1 MRLIKRFFRLIDKKI
16 IVPITKFF
24 VSIGDKI
31 KMTDKPLERALTK
44 KSSIIILSLVFA
56 IIVFIVI
63 DNKNTTLLETNAEVL
78 YDIPLTATYNDEEY
92 VIEGLPKKVDMTLI
106 GTKANL
112 YLAKQLPT
120 QKVTVDLTGL
130 GEGTHKV
137 SLKYKQPIASV
148 EYKLDPSEVTVVVSP
163 KKSETRSVE
172 YDVLNLNDLDQKL
185 AIKSVKLKK
194 SEDTKN
200 NKKNDTKK
208 SDNKTDE
215 DINEV
220 IIKGNEKDLA
230 KVSIV
235 KALVNIK
242 DIDSAKVG
250 TNKIKSVPLIAY
262 DEKGKKVNVEIV
274 PSKVK
279 AVVEIESPSKTVPLE
294 IVPDG
299 YVIFGKAIK
308 SITSNVQKVTIYG
321 NSKVLDNIDSIK
333 VKINV
338 NNLKSNK
345 DYTVTIKK
353 PSGIREISESVV
365 TAKVELDDEV
375 TTELSG
381 VKLGV
386 VNLGSNYTAQATS
399 ENATE
404 VAVILKGVE
413 SIIKNITPSDVEA
426 YVDLE
431 GLGAGDHEVEIKVK
445 GTDPKVKYSS
455 KVTKTIIKIAEK

>member
-1 MRLIKRFFRLIDKKI
+1 MKLIKRFFRFIDKKI

-24 VSIGDKI
+24 VSIGEKL
-31 KMTDKPLERALTK
+31 KLSDKPLEKALSK
-44 KSSIIILSLVFA
+44 KSSMIILSLVLA
-56 IIVFIVI
+56 VIVFVI
-63 DNKNTTLLETNAEVL
+63 IDRQNTTLLEKNAEVL
-78 YDIPLTATYNDEEY
+78 YDIPLSATYNDEEY
-92 VIEGLPKKVDMTLI
+92 VVEGLPETVDITLI

-120 QKVTVDLTGL
+120 QDVNVDLSDLKPGV
-130 GEGTHKV
+130 HKV
-137 SLKYKQPIASV
+137 SLKYKQSITSV
-148 EYKLDPSEVTVVVSP
+148 EYKLDPSEVTVVVSS

-172 YDVLNLNDLDQKL
+172 SDIVNLNKLDSKL
-185 AIKSVKLKK
+185 AINNTKL
-194 SEDTKN
+194 DT
-200 NKKNDTKK
+200 D
-208 SDNKTDE
+208 
-215 DINEV
+215 EV
-220 IIKGNEKDLA
+220 IIKGTEDSLA
-230 KVSIV
+230 KVSTI
-235 KALVNIK
+235 KALINVSNMVDPKAGTNTLK
-242 DIDSAKVG
+242 DI
-250 TNKIKSVPLIAY
+250 PLIAY
-262 DEKGKKVNVEIV
+262 DENGAKVDVEMV
-274 PSKVK
+274 PSKVT
-279 AVVEIESPSKTVPLE
+279 ATIEIESPSKTVPLE
-294 IVPDG
+294 IEPTG
-299 YVIFGKAIK
+299 NVIFGKAIK
-308 SITSNVQKVTIYG
+308 NITSSVQKVTIYG
-321 NSKVLDNIDSIK
+321 SSKVLDNTNSIK
-333 VKINV
+333 VKIDV

-353 PSGIREISESVV
+353 PAGIREISEKVV

-404 VAVILKGVE
+404 VTVILKGVE

>member
-78 YDIPLTATYNDEEY
+78 YDIPLAATYNDEEY
-92 VIEGLPKKVDMTLI
+92 VIEGLPKKVDITLI

-120 QKVTVDLTGL
+120 QDVTVDLSDLKPGV
-130 GEGTHKV
+130 HKV
-137 SLKYKQPIASV
+137 NLKYKQSITSV

-163 KKSETRSVE
+163 KKSETRSIE
-172 YDVLNLNDLDQKL
+172 SDVVNLNKLDSKL
-185 AIKSVKLKK
+185 AINSTKL
-194 SEDTKN
+194 D
-200 NKKNDTKK
+200 
-208 SDNKTDE
+208 SDD
-215 DINEV
+215 V
-220 IIKGNEKDLA
+220 IIKGTEENIA
-230 KVSIV
+230 KVSKI
-235 KALVNIK
+235 KALINVSKMAAPTSGTNILK
-242 DIDSAKVG
+242 DI
-250 TNKIKSVPLIAY
+250 PLIAY
-262 DEKGKKVNVEIV
+262 DENGAKVDVEMV
-274 PSKVK
+274 PSKVN
-279 AVVEIESPSKTVPLE
+279 ATIEIESPSKTVPLE

-299 YVIFGKAIK
+299 NVVFGKAIK

-321 NSKVLDNIDSIK
+321 SSKVLDNTNSIK
-333 VKINV
+333 VKIDV

-353 PSGIREISESVV
+353 PSGIREISEKVV
-365 TAKVELDDEV
+365 TAKVELDDEA

-381 VKLGV
+381 VKLRYI
-386 VNLGSNYTAQATS
+386 NLGSNYTVQATS
-399 ENATE
+399 ESSTE
-404 VAVILKGVE
+404 VTVILRGVE
-413 SIIKNITPSDVEA
+413 SIIKNISATDVEA
-426 YVDLE
+426 YVDLDN
-431 GLGAGDHEVEIKVK
+431 LGVGEQKVK
-445 GTDPKVKYSS
+445 ITVTGNDSRVIYSPKVTET
-455 KVTKTIIKIAEK
+455 VIKIAEKQ

>member
-1 MRLIKRFFRLIDKKI
+1 MKLIKRFLRFIDKKI

-24 VSIGDKI
+24 VSIGEKL
-31 KMTDKPLERALTK
+31 KLSDKPLEKALSK
-44 KSSIIILSLVFA
+44 KSSMIILSLVLA
-56 IIVFIVI
+56 VIVFVI
-63 DNKNTTLLETNAEVL
+63 IDRQNTTLLEKNAEVL
-78 YDIPLTATYNDEEY
+78 YDIPLSATYNDEEY
-92 VIEGLPKKVDMTLI
+92 VVEGLPETVDITLI

-120 QKVTVDLTGL
+120 QDVNVDLSDLKPGV
-130 GEGTHKV
+130 HKV
-137 SLKYKQPIASV
+137 NLKYKQSITSV
-148 EYKLDPSEVTVVVSP
+148 EYKLDPSEVTVVVSS

-172 YDVLNLNDLDQKL
+172 SDIVNLNKLDSKL
-185 AIKSVKLKK
+185 AINNTKL
-194 SEDTKN
+194 DT
-200 NKKNDTKK
+200 D
-208 SDNKTDE
+208 
-215 DINEV
+215 EV
-220 IIKGNEKDLA
+220 IIKGTEDSLA
-230 KVSIV
+230 KVSTI
-235 KALVNIK
+235 KALINVSDMVDPKAGINTLK
-242 DIDSAKVG
+242 DI
-250 TNKIKSVPLIAY
+250 PLIAY
-262 DEKGKKVNVEIV
+262 DENGAKVDVEMV
-274 PSKVK
+274 PSKVT
-279 AVVEIESPSKTVPLE
+279 ATVEIESPSKTVPLE
-294 IVPDG
+294 IEPTG
-299 YVIFGKAIK
+299 NVIFGKAIK
-308 SITSNVQKVTIYG
+308 NITSSVQKVTIYG
-321 NSKVLDNIDSIK
+321 NSKVLDNTNSIK
-333 VKINV
+333 VKIDV

-353 PSGIREISESVV
+353 PAGIREISEKVV

-404 VAVILKGVE
+404 VTVILKGVE

>member
-1 MRLIKRFFRLIDKKI
+1 MKLIKRFFRFIDKKI

-24 VSIGDKI
+24 VSIGEKL
-31 KMTDKPLERALTK
+31 KLSDKPLEKALSK
-44 KSSIIILSLVFA
+44 KSSMIILSLVLA
-56 IIVFIVI
+56 VIVFVI
-63 DNKNTTLLETNAEVL
+63 IDRQNTTLLEKNAEVL
-78 YDIPLTATYNDEEY
+78 YDIPLSATYNDEEY
-92 VIEGLPKKVDMTLI
+92 VVEGLPETVDITLI

-120 QKVTVDLTGL
+120 QDVNVDLSDLKPGV
-130 GEGTHKV
+130 HKV
-137 SLKYKQPIASV
+137 SLKYKQSITSV
-148 EYKLDPSEVTVVVSP
+148 EYKLDPSEVTVVVSS

-172 YDVLNLNDLDQKL
+172 SDIVNLNKLDSKL
-185 AIKSVKLKK
+185 AINNTKL
-194 SEDTKN
+194 DT
-200 NKKNDTKK
+200 D
-208 SDNKTDE
+208 
-215 DINEV
+215 EV
-220 IIKGNEKDLA
+220 IIKGTEDSLA
-230 KVSIV
+230 KVSTI
-235 KALVNIK
+235 KALINVSNMVDPKAGTNTLK
-242 DIDSAKVG
+242 DI
-250 TNKIKSVPLIAY
+250 PLIAY
-262 DEKGKKVNVEIV
+262 DENGAKVDVEMV
-274 PSKVK
+274 PSKVT
-279 AVVEIESPSKTVPLE
+279 ATVEIESPSKTVPLE
-294 IVPDG
+294 IEPTG
-299 YVIFGKAIK
+299 NVIFGKAIK
-308 SITSNVQKVTIYG
+308 NITSSVQKVTIYG
-321 NSKVLDNIDSIK
+321 SSKVLDNTNSIK
-333 VKINV
+333 VKIDV

-353 PSGIREISESVV
+353 LAGIREISEKVV

-404 VAVILKGVE
+404 VTVILKGVE

>member
-1 MRLIKRFFRLIDKKI
+1 MKLIKRFLRFIDKKI

-24 VSIGDKI
+24 VSIGEKLRLS
-31 KMTDKPLERALTK
+31 DKPLEKALSK
-44 KSSIIILSLVFA
+44 KSSMIILSLVLA
-56 IIVFIVI
+56 VIVFVI
-63 DNKNTTLLETNAEVL
+63 IDRQNTTLLEKNAEVL
-78 YDIPLTATYNDEEY
+78 YDIPLSATYNDEEY
-92 VIEGLPKKVDMTLI
+92 VVEGLPETVDITLI

-120 QKVTVDLTGL
+120 QDVNVDLSDLKPGV
-130 GEGTHKV
+130 HKV
-137 SLKYKQPIASV
+137 NLKYKQSITSV
-148 EYKLDPSEVTVVVSP
+148 EYKLDPSEVTVVVSS

-172 YDVLNLNDLDQKL
+172 SDIVNLNKLDSKL
-185 AIKSVKLKK
+185 AINNTKL
-194 SEDTKN
+194 DT
-200 NKKNDTKK
+200 D
-208 SDNKTDE
+208 
-215 DINEV
+215 EV
-220 IIKGNEKDLA
+220 IIKGTEDSLS
-230 KVSIV
+230 KVSTI
-235 KALVNIK
+235 KALINVSNMVDPKAGTNTLK
-242 DIDSAKVG
+242 DI
-250 TNKIKSVPLIAY
+250 PLIAY
-262 DEKGKKVNVEIV
+262 DEKGAKVDVEMV
-274 PSKVK
+274 PSKVT
-279 AVVEIESPSKTVPLE
+279 ATIEIESPSKTVPLE
-294 IVPDG
+294 IEPTG
-299 YVIFGKAIK
+299 NVIFGKAIK
-308 SITSNVQKVTIYG
+308 NITSSVQKVTIYG
-321 NSKVLDNIDSIK
+321 SSKVLDNTNSIK
-333 VKINV
+333 VKIDV

-353 PSGIREISESVV
+353 PAGIREISEKVV

-404 VAVILKGVE
+404 VTVILKGVE

>member
-1 MRLIKRFFRLIDKKI
+1 MKLIKRFFRFIDKKI

-24 VSIGDKI
+24 ISIGEKL
-31 KMTDKPLERALTK
+31 KLSDKPLEKALSK
-44 KSSIIILSLVFA
+44 KSSMIILSLVLA
-56 IIVFIVI
+56 VIVFVI
-63 DNKNTTLLETNAEVL
+63 IDRQNTTLLEKNAEVL
-78 YDIPLTATYNDEEY
+78 YDIPLSATYNDEEY
-92 VIEGLPKKVDMTLI
+92 VVEGLPETVDITLI

-120 QKVTVDLTGL
+120 QDVNVDLSDLKPGV
-130 GEGTHKV
+130 HKV
-137 SLKYKQPIASV
+137 NLKYKQSITSV
-148 EYKLDPSEVTVVVSP
+148 EYKLDPSEVTVVVSS

-172 YDVLNLNDLDQKL
+172 SDIVNLNKLDSKL
-185 AIKSVKLKK
+185 AINNTKL
-194 SEDTKN
+194 DT
-200 NKKNDTKK
+200 D
-208 SDNKTDE
+208 
-215 DINEV
+215 EV
-220 IIKGNEKDLA
+220 IIKGTEDSLA
-230 KVSIV
+230 KVSTI
-235 KALVNIK
+235 KALINVSDMVDPKAGTNTLK
-242 DIDSAKVG
+242 DI
-250 TNKIKSVPLIAY
+250 PLIAY
-262 DEKGKKVNVEIV
+262 DENGSKVDVEMV
-274 PSKVK
+274 PSKVT
-279 AVVEIESPSKTVPLE
+279 ATVEIESPSKTVPLE
-294 IVPDG
+294 IEPTG
-299 YVIFGKAIK
+299 NVIFGKAIK
-308 SITSNVQKVTIYG
+308 NITSSVQKVTIYG
-321 NSKVLDNIDSIK
+321 NSKVLDNTNSIK
-333 VKINV
+333 VKIDV

-353 PSGIREISESVV
+353 PAGIREISEKVV

-404 VAVILKGVE
+404 VTVILKGVE

>member
-1 MRLIKRFFRLIDKKI
+1 MKLIKRFFRFIDKKI

-24 VSIGDKI
+24 VSIGEKL
-31 KMTDKPLERALTK
+31 KLSDKPLEKALSK
-44 KSSIIILSLVFA
+44 KSSMIILSLVLA
-56 IIVFIVI
+56 VIVFVI
-63 DNKNTTLLETNAEVL
+63 IDRQNTTLLEKNAEVL
-78 YDIPLTATYNDEEY
+78 YDIPLSATYNDEEY
-92 VIEGLPKKVDMTLI
+92 VVEGLPETVDITLI

-120 QKVTVDLTGL
+120 QDVNVDLSDLKPGV
-130 GEGTHKV
+130 HKV
-137 SLKYKQPIASV
+137 NLKYKQSITSV
-148 EYKLDPSEVTVVVSP
+148 EYKLDPSEVTVVVSS

-172 YDVLNLNDLDQKL
+172 SDIVNLNKLDSKL
-185 AIKSVKLKK
+185 AINNTKL
-194 SEDTKN
+194 DT
-200 NKKNDTKK
+200 D
-208 SDNKTDE
+208 
-215 DINEV
+215 EV
-220 IIKGNEKDLA
+220 IIKGTEDSLS
-230 KVSIV
+230 KVSTI
-235 KALVNIK
+235 KALINVSNMVDPKAGTNTLK
-242 DIDSAKVG
+242 DI
-250 TNKIKSVPLIAY
+250 PLIAY
-262 DEKGKKVNVEIV
+262 DEKGAKVDVEMV
-274 PSKVK
+274 PSKVT
-279 AVVEIESPSKTVPLE
+279 ATIEIESPSKTVPLE
-294 IVPDG
+294 IEPTG
-299 YVIFGKAIK
+299 NVIFGKAIK
-308 SITSNVQKVTIYG
+308 NITSSVQKVTIYG
-321 NSKVLDNIDSIK
+321 SSKVLDNTNSIK
-333 VKINV
+333 VKIDV

-353 PSGIREISESVV
+353 PAGIREISEKVV

-404 VAVILKGVE
+404 VTVILKGVE

>member
-1 MRLIKRFFRLIDKKI
+1 MKLIKRFFRFIDKKI

-24 VSIGDKI
+24 VSIGEKL
-31 KMTDKPLERALTK
+31 KLSDKPLEKALSK
-44 KSSIIILSLVFA
+44 KSSMIILSLVLA
-56 IIVFIVI
+56 VIVFVI
-63 DNKNTTLLETNAEVL
+63 IDRQNTTLLEKNAEVL
-78 YDIPLTATYNDEEY
+78 YDIPLSATYNDEEY
-92 VIEGLPKKVDMTLI
+92 VVEGLPETVDITLI

-120 QKVTVDLTGL
+120 QDVNVDLSDLKPGV
-130 GEGTHKV
+130 HKV
-137 SLKYKQPIASV
+137 SLKYKQSITSV
-148 EYKLDPSEVTVVVSP
+148 EYKLDPSEVTVVVSS

-172 YDVLNLNDLDQKL
+172 SDIVNLNKLDSKL
-185 AIKSVKLKK
+185 AINNTKL
-194 SEDTKN
+194 DT
-200 NKKNDTKK
+200 D
-208 SDNKTDE
+208 
-215 DINEV
+215 EV
-220 IIKGNEKDLA
+220 IIKGTEDGLA
-230 KVSIV
+230 KVSTI
-235 KALVNIK
+235 KALINVSDMVDPKAGTNTLK
-242 DIDSAKVG
+242 DI
-250 TNKIKSVPLIAY
+250 PLIAY
-262 DEKGKKVNVEIV
+262 DENGSKVDVEMV
-274 PSKVK
+274 PSKVT
-279 AVVEIESPSKTVPLE
+279 ATVEIESPSKTVPLE
-294 IVPDG
+294 IEPTG
-299 YVIFGKAIK
+299 NVIFGKAIK
-308 SITSNVQKVTIYG
+308 NITSSVQKVTIYG
-321 NSKVLDNIDSIK
+321 NSKVLDNTNSIK
-333 VKINV
+333 VKIDV

-353 PSGIREISESVV
+353 PAGIREISEKVV

-404 VAVILKGVE
+404 VTVILKGVE

>member
-1 MRLIKRFFRLIDKKI
+1 MKLIKRFFRFIDKKI

-24 VSIGDKI
+24 VSIGEKL
-31 KMTDKPLERALTK
+31 KLSDKPLEKALLK
-44 KSSIIILSLVFA
+44 KSSMIILSLVLA
-56 IIVFIVI
+56 VIVFVI
-63 DNKNTTLLETNAEVL
+63 IDRQNTTLLEKNAEVL
-78 YDIPLTATYNDEEY
+78 YDIPLSATYNDEEY
-92 VIEGLPKKVDMTLI
+92 VVEGLPETVDITLI

-120 QKVTVDLTGL
+120 QDVNVDLSDLKPGV
-130 GEGTHKV
+130 HKV
-137 SLKYKQPIASV
+137 NLKYKQSITSV
-148 EYKLDPSEVTVVVSP
+148 EYKLDPSEVTVVVSS

-172 YDVLNLNDLDQKL
+172 SDIVNLNKLDSKL
-185 AIKSVKLKK
+185 AINNTKL
-194 SEDTKN
+194 DT
-200 NKKNDTKK
+200 D
-208 SDNKTDE
+208 
-215 DINEV
+215 EV
-220 IIKGNEKDLA
+220 IIKGTEDSLA
-230 KVSIV
+230 KVSTI
-235 KALVNIK
+235 KALINVSDMVDPKAGTNTLK
-242 DIDSAKVG
+242 DI
-250 TNKIKSVPLIAY
+250 PLIAY
-262 DEKGKKVNVEIV
+262 DENGAKVDVEMV
-274 PSKVK
+274 PSKVT
-279 AVVEIESPSKTVPLE
+279 ATVEIESPSKTVPLE
-294 IVPDG
+294 IEPTG
-299 YVIFGKAIK
+299 NVIFGKAIK
-308 SITSNVQKVTIYG
+308 NITSSVQKVTIYG
-321 NSKVLDNIDSIK
+321 NSKVLDNTNSIK
-333 VKINV
+333 VKIDV

-353 PSGIREISESVV
+353 PAGIREISEKVV

-404 VAVILKGVE
+404 VTVILKGVE

-455 KVTKTIIKIAEK
+455 KITKTIIKIAEK

>member
-1 MRLIKRFFRLIDKKI
+1 MKLIKRFLRFIDKKI

-24 VSIGDKI
+24 VSIGEKL
-31 KMTDKPLERALTK
+31 KLSDKPLEKALSK
-44 KSSIIILSLVFA
+44 KSSMIILSLVLA
-56 IIVFIVI
+56 VIVFVI
-63 DNKNTTLLETNAEVL
+63 IDRQNTTLLEKNAEVL
-78 YDIPLTATYNDEEY
+78 YDIPLSATYNDEEY
-92 VIEGLPKKVDMTLI
+92 VVEGLPETVDITLI

-120 QKVTVDLTGL
+120 QDVNVDLSDLKPGV
-130 GEGTHKV
+130 HKV
-137 SLKYKQPIASV
+137 SLKYKQSITSV
-148 EYKLDPSEVTVVVSP
+148 EYKLDPSEVTVVVSS

-172 YDVLNLNDLDQKL
+172 SDIVNLNKLDSKL
-185 AIKSVKLKK
+185 AINNTKL
-194 SEDTKN
+194 DT
-200 NKKNDTKK
+200 D
-208 SDNKTDE
+208 
-215 DINEV
+215 EV
-220 IIKGNEKDLA
+220 IIKGTEDSLA
-230 KVSIV
+230 KVSTI
-235 KALVNIK
+235 KALINVSNMVDPKAGTNTLK
-242 DIDSAKVG
+242 DI
-250 TNKIKSVPLIAY
+250 PLIAY
-262 DEKGKKVNVEIV
+262 DEKGAKVNVEMV
-274 PSKVK
+274 PSKVT
-279 AVVEIESPSKTVPLE
+279 ATIEIESPSKTVPLE
-294 IVPDG
+294 IEPTG
-299 YVIFGKAIK
+299 NVIFGKAIK
-308 SITSNVQKVTIYG
+308 NITSSVQKVTIYG
-321 NSKVLDNIDSIK
+321 SSKVLDNTNSIK
-333 VKINV
+333 VKIDV

-353 PSGIREISESVV
+353 PAGIREISEKVV

-404 VAVILKGVE
+404 VTVILKGVE

>member
-1 MRLIKRFFRLIDKKI
+1 MKLIKRFFRFIDKKI

-24 VSIGDKI
+24 VSIGEKL
-31 KMTDKPLERALTK
+31 KLSDKPLEKALSK
-44 KSSIIILSLVFA
+44 KSSMIILSLVLA
-56 IIVFIVI
+56 VIVFVI
-63 DNKNTTLLETNAEVL
+63 IDRQNTTLLEKNAEVL
-78 YDIPLTATYNDEEY
+78 YDIPLSATYNDEEY
-92 VIEGLPKKVDMTLI
+92 VVEGLPETVDITLI

-120 QKVTVDLTGL
+120 QDVTVDLSDLKPGV
-130 GEGTHKV
+130 HKV
-137 SLKYKQPIASV
+137 NLKYKQSITSV
-148 EYKLDPSEVTVVVSP
+148 EYKLDPSEVTVVVSS

-172 YDVLNLNDLDQKL
+172 SDIVNLNKLDSKL
-185 AIKSVKLKK
+185 AINNTKL
-194 SEDTKN
+194 DT
-200 NKKNDTKK
+200 D
-208 SDNKTDE
+208 
-215 DINEV
+215 EV
-220 IIKGNEKDLA
+220 IIKGTEDSLA
-230 KVSIV
+230 KVSTI
-235 KALVNIK
+235 KALINVSNMVDPKAGTNTLK
-242 DIDSAKVG
+242 DI
-250 TNKIKSVPLIAY
+250 PLIAY
-262 DEKGKKVNVEIV
+262 DEKGAKVDVEMV
-274 PSKVK
+274 PSKVT
-279 AVVEIESPSKTVPLE
+279 ATIEIESPSKTVPLE
-294 IVPDG
+294 IEPTG
-299 YVIFGKAIK
+299 NVIFGKAIK
-308 SITSNVQKVTIYG
+308 NITSSVQKVTIYG
-321 NSKVLDNIDSIK
+321 SSKVLDNTNSIK
-333 VKINV
+333 VKIDV

-353 PSGIREISESVV
+353 PAGIREISEKVV

-404 VAVILKGVE
+404 VTVILKGVE

>member
-1 MRLIKRFFRLIDKKI
+1 MKLIKRFFRFTDKKI

-24 VSIGDKI
+24 VSIGEKL
-31 KMTDKPLERALTK
+31 KLSDKPLEKALSK
-44 KSSIIILSLVFA
+44 KSSMIILSLVLA
-56 IIVFIVI
+56 VIVFVI
-63 DNKNTTLLETNAEVL
+63 IDRQNTTLLEKNAEVL
-78 YDIPLTATYNDEEY
+78 YDIPLSATYNDEEY
-92 VIEGLPKKVDMTLI
+92 VVEGLPETVDITLI

-120 QKVTVDLTGL
+120 QDVTVDLSDLKPGV
-130 GEGTHKV
+130 HKV
-137 SLKYKQPIASV
+137 NLKYKQSITSV
-148 EYKLDPSEVTVVVSP
+148 EYKLDPSEVTVVVSS

-172 YDVLNLNDLDQKL
+172 SDIVNLNKLDSKL
-185 AIKSVKLKK
+185 AINNTKL
-194 SEDTKN
+194 DT
-200 NKKNDTKK
+200 D
-208 SDNKTDE
+208 D
-215 DINEV
+215 V
-220 IIKGNEKDLA
+220 IIKGTEDSLA
-230 KVSIV
+230 KVSTI
-235 KALVNIK
+235 KALINVSNMVDPKAGTNTLK
-242 DIDSAKVG
+242 DI
-250 TNKIKSVPLIAY
+250 PLIAY
-262 DEKGKKVNVEIV
+262 DENGAKVDVEMV
-274 PSKVK
+274 PSKVT
-279 AVVEIESPSKTVPLE
+279 ATIEIESPSKTVPLE
-294 IVPDG
+294 IEPTG
-299 YVIFGKAIK
+299 NVIFGKAIK
-308 SITSNVQKVTIYG
+308 NITSSVQKVTIYG
-321 NSKVLDNIDSIK
+321 SSKVLDNTNSIK
-333 VKINV
+333 VKIDV

-353 PSGIREISESVV
+353 PAGIREISEKVV

-404 VAVILKGVE
+404 VTVILKGVE

>member
-1 MRLIKRFFRLIDKKI
+1 MKLIKRFFRFIDKKI

-24 VSIGDKI
+24 VSIGEKLRLS
-31 KMTDKPLERALTK
+31 DKPLEKALSK
-44 KSSIIILSLVFA
+44 KSSMIILSLVLA
-56 IIVFIVI
+56 VIVFVI
-63 DNKNTTLLETNAEVL
+63 IDRQNTTLLEKNAEVL
-78 YDIPLTATYNDEEY
+78 YDIPLSATYNDEEY
-92 VIEGLPKKVDMTLI
+92 VVEGLPETVDITLI

-120 QKVTVDLTGL
+120 QDVNVDLSDLKPGV
-130 GEGTHKV
+130 HKV
-137 SLKYKQPIASV
+137 NLKYKQSITSV
-148 EYKLDPSEVTVVVSP
+148 EYKLDPSEVTVVVSS

-172 YDVLNLNDLDQKL
+172 SDIVNLNKLDSKL
-185 AIKSVKLKK
+185 AINNTKL
-194 SEDTKN
+194 DT
-200 NKKNDTKK
+200 D
-208 SDNKTDE
+208 
-215 DINEV
+215 EV
-220 IIKGNEKDLA
+220 IIKGTEDSLA
-230 KVSIV
+230 KVSTI
-235 KALVNIK
+235 KALINVSDMVDPKAGTNTLK
-242 DIDSAKVG
+242 DI
-250 TNKIKSVPLIAY
+250 PLIAY
-262 DEKGKKVNVEIV
+262 DENGSKVDVEMV
-274 PSKVK
+274 PSKVT
-279 AVVEIESPSKTVPLE
+279 ATVEIESPSKTVPLE
-294 IVPDG
+294 IEPTG
-299 YVIFGKAIK
+299 NVIFGKAIK
-308 SITSNVQKVTIYG
+308 NITSSVQKVTIYG
-321 NSKVLDNIDSIK
+321 NSKVLDNTNSIK
-333 VKINV
+333 VKIDV

-353 PSGIREISESVV
+353 PAGIREISEKVV

-386 VNLGSNYTAQATS
+386 VNLGSNYTAQSTS

-404 VAVILKGVE
+404 VTVILKGVE

>member
-1 MRLIKRFFRLIDKKI
+1 MKLIKRFFRFMDKKI

-24 VSIGDKI
+24 VSIGEKL
-31 KMTDKPLERALTK
+31 KLSDKPLEKALSK
-44 KSSIIILSLVFA
+44 KSSMIILSLVLA
-56 IIVFIVI
+56 VIVFVI
-63 DNKNTTLLETNAEVL
+63 IDRQNTTLLEKNAEVL
-78 YDIPLTATYNDEEY
+78 YDIPLSATYNDEEY
-92 VIEGLPKKVDMTLI
+92 VVEGLPETVDITLI

-120 QKVTVDLTGL
+120 QDVNVDLSDLKPGV
-130 GEGTHKV
+130 HKV
-137 SLKYKQPIASV
+137 NLKYKQSITSV
-148 EYKLDPSEVTVVVSP
+148 EYKLDPSEVTVVVSS

-172 YDVLNLNDLDQKL
+172 SDIVNLNKLDSKL
-185 AIKSVKLKK
+185 AINNTKL
-194 SEDTKN
+194 DT
-200 NKKNDTKK
+200 D
-208 SDNKTDE
+208 
-215 DINEV
+215 EV
-220 IIKGNEKDLA
+220 IIKGTEDCLA
-230 KVSIV
+230 KVSTI
-235 KALVNIK
+235 KALINVSDMVDPKAGTNTLK
-242 DIDSAKVG
+242 DI
-250 TNKIKSVPLIAY
+250 PLIAY
-262 DEKGKKVNVEIV
+262 DENGAKVDVEMV
-274 PSKVK
+274 PSKVT
-279 AVVEIESPSKTVPLE
+279 ATVEIESPSKTVPLE
-294 IVPDG
+294 IEPTG
-299 YVIFGKAIK
+299 NVIFGKAIK
-308 SITSNVQKVTIYG
+308 NITSSVQKVTIYG
-321 NSKVLDNIDSIK
+321 NSKVLDNTNSIK
-333 VKINV
+333 VKIDV

-353 PSGIREISESVV
+353 PAGIREISEKVV

-404 VAVILKGVE
+404 VTVILKGVE

>member
-1 MRLIKRFFRLIDKKI
+1 MKLIKRFFRFIDKKI

-24 VSIGDKI
+24 VSIGEKL
-31 KMTDKPLERALTK
+31 KLSDKPLEKALSK
-44 KSSIIILSLVFA
+44 KSSMIILSLVLA
-56 IIVFIVI
+56 VIVFVI
-63 DNKNTTLLETNAEVL
+63 IDRQNTTLLEKNAEVL
-78 YDIPLTATYNDEEY
+78 YDIPLSATYNDEEY
-92 VIEGLPKKVDMTLI
+92 VVEGLPETVDITLI

-120 QKVTVDLTGL
+120 QDVNVDLSDLKPGV
-130 GEGTHKV
+130 HKV
-137 SLKYKQPIASV
+137 SLKYKQSITSV
-148 EYKLDPSEVTVVVSP
+148 EYKLDPSEVTVVVSS

-172 YDVLNLNDLDQKL
+172 SDIVNLNKLDSKL
-185 AIKSVKLKK
+185 AINNTKL
-194 SEDTKN
+194 DT
-200 NKKNDTKK
+200 D
-208 SDNKTDE
+208 
-215 DINEV
+215 EV
-220 IIKGNEKDLA
+220 IIKGTEDSLA
-230 KVSIV
+230 KVSTI
-235 KALVNIK
+235 KALINVSNMVDPKAGTNTLK
-242 DIDSAKVG
+242 DI
-250 TNKIKSVPLIAY
+250 PLIAY
-262 DEKGKKVNVEIV
+262 DENGAKVDVEMV
-274 PSKVK
+274 PSKVT
-279 AVVEIESPSKTVPLE
+279 ATVEIESPSKTVPLE
-294 IVPDG
+294 IEPTG
-299 YVIFGKAIK
+299 NVIFGKAIK
-308 SITSNVQKVTIYG
+308 NITSSVQKVTIYG
-321 NSKVLDNIDSIK
+321 NSKVLDNTNSIK
-333 VKINV
+333 VKIDV

-353 PSGIREISESVV
+353 PAGIREISEKVV

-404 VAVILKGVE
+404 VTVILKGVE

>member
-1 MRLIKRFFRLIDKKI
+1 MKLIKRFFRFIDKKI

-24 VSIGDKI
+24 VSIGEKL
-31 KMTDKPLERALTK
+31 KLSDKPLEKALSK
-44 KSSIIILSLVFA
+44 KSSMIILSLVLA
-56 IIVFIVI
+56 VIVFVI
-63 DNKNTTLLETNAEVL
+63 IDRQNTTLLEKNAEVL
-78 YDIPLTATYNDEEY
+78 YDIPLSATYNDEEY
-92 VIEGLPKKVDMTLI
+92 VVEGLPETVDITLI

-120 QKVTVDLTGL
+120 QDVNVDLSDLKPGV
-130 GEGTHKV
+130 HKV
-137 SLKYKQPIASV
+137 SLKYKQSITSV
-148 EYKLDPSEVTVVVSP
+148 EYKLDPSEVTVVVSS

-172 YDVLNLNDLDQKL
+172 SDIVNLNKLDSKL
-185 AIKSVKLKK
+185 AINNTKL
-194 SEDTKN
+194 DT
-200 NKKNDTKK
+200 D
-208 SDNKTDE
+208 
-215 DINEV
+215 EV
-220 IIKGNEKDLA
+220 IIKGTEDSLA
-230 KVSIV
+230 KVSTI
-235 KALVNIK
+235 KALINVSNMVDPKAGTNTLK
-242 DIDSAKVG
+242 DI
-250 TNKIKSVPLIAY
+250 PLIAY
-262 DEKGKKVNVEIV
+262 DENGAKLDVEMV
-274 PSKVK
+274 PSKVT
-279 AVVEIESPSKTVPLE
+279 ATIEIESPSKTVPLE
-294 IVPDG
+294 IEPTG
-299 YVIFGKAIK
+299 NVIFGKAIK
-308 SITSNVQKVTIYG
+308 NITSSVQKVTIYG
-321 NSKVLDNIDSIK
+321 SSKVLDNTNSIK
-333 VKINV
+333 VKIDV

-353 PSGIREISESVV
+353 PAGIREISEKVV

-404 VAVILKGVE
+404 VTVILKGVE

>member
-1 MRLIKRFFRLIDKKI
+1 MKLIKRFFRFIDKKI

-24 VSIGDKI
+24 VSIGEKL
-31 KMTDKPLERALTK
+31 KLSDKPLEKALSK
-44 KSSIIILSLVFA
+44 KSSMIILSLVLA
-56 IIVFIVI
+56 VIVFVI
-63 DNKNTTLLETNAEVL
+63 IDRQNTTLLEKNAEVL
-78 YDIPLTATYNDEEY
+78 YDIPLSATYNDEEY
-92 VIEGLPKKVDMTLI
+92 VVEGLPETVDITLI

-120 QKVTVDLTGL
+120 QDVNVDLSDLKPGV
-130 GEGTHKV
+130 HKV
-137 SLKYKQPIASV
+137 SLKYKQSITSV
-148 EYKLDPSEVTVVVSP
+148 EYKLDPSEVTVVVSS

-172 YDVLNLNDLDQKL
+172 SDIVNLNKLDSKL
-185 AIKSVKLKK
+185 AINNTKL
-194 SEDTKN
+194 DT
-200 NKKNDTKK
+200 D
-208 SDNKTDE
+208 
-215 DINEV
+215 EV
-220 IIKGNEKDLA
+220 IIKGTEDSLA
-230 KVSIV
+230 KVSTI
-235 KALVNIK
+235 KALINVSDMVDPKAGTNTLK
-242 DIDSAKVG
+242 DI
-250 TNKIKSVPLIAY
+250 PLIAY
-262 DEKGKKVNVEIV
+262 DENGSKVDVEMV
-274 PSKVK
+274 PSKVT
-279 AVVEIESPSKTVPLE
+279 ATVEIESPSKTVPLE
-294 IVPDG
+294 IEPTG
-299 YVIFGKAIK
+299 NVIFGKAIK
-308 SITSNVQKVTIYG
+308 NITSSVQKVTIYG
-321 NSKVLDNIDSIK
+321 NSKVLDNTNSIK
-333 VKINV
+333 VKIDV

-353 PSGIREISESVV
+353 PAGIREISEKVV

-375 TTELSG
+375 TTELSD

-404 VAVILKGVE
+404 VTVILKGVE

>member
-1 MRLIKRFFRLIDKKI
+1 MKLIKRFLRFIDKKI

-24 VSIGDKI
+24 VSIGEKL
-31 KMTDKPLERALTK
+31 KLSDKPLEKALSK
-44 KSSIIILSLVFA
+44 KSSMIILSLVLA
-56 IIVFIVI
+56 VIVFVI
-63 DNKNTTLLETNAEVL
+63 IDRQNTTLLEKNAEVL
-78 YDIPLTATYNDEEY
+78 YDIPLSATYNDEEY
-92 VIEGLPKKVDMTLI
+92 VVEGLPETVDITLI

-120 QKVTVDLTGL
+120 QDVNVDLSDLKPGV
-130 GEGTHKV
+130 HKV
-137 SLKYKQPIASV
+137 NLKYKQSIISV
-148 EYKLDPSEVTVVVSP
+148 EYKLDPSEVTVVVSS

-172 YDVLNLNDLDQKL
+172 SDIVNLNKLDSKL
-185 AIKSVKLKK
+185 AINNTKL
-194 SEDTKN
+194 DT
-200 NKKNDTKK
+200 D
-208 SDNKTDE
+208 
-215 DINEV
+215 EV
-220 IIKGNEKDLA
+220 IIKGTEDSLS
-230 KVSIV
+230 KVSTI
-235 KALVNIK
+235 KALINVSNMVDPKSGTNTLK
-242 DIDSAKVG
+242 DI
-250 TNKIKSVPLIAY
+250 PLIAY
-262 DEKGKKVNVEIV
+262 DENGAKVDVEMV
-274 PSKVK
+274 PSKVT
-279 AVVEIESPSKTVPLE
+279 ATIEIESPSKTVPLE
-294 IVPDG
+294 IEPTG
-299 YVIFGKAIK
+299 NVIFGKAIK
-308 SITSNVQKVTIYG
+308 NITSSVQKVTIYG
-321 NSKVLDNIDSIK
+321 SSKVLDNTNSIK
-333 VKINV
+333 VKIDV

-353 PSGIREISESVV
+353 PAGIREISEKVV

-404 VAVILKGVE
+404 VTVILKGVE
-413 SIIKNITPSDVEA
+413 SIIKNITSSDVEA

>member
-1 MRLIKRFFRLIDKKI
+1 MKLIKRFLRFIDKKI

-24 VSIGDKI
+24 VSIGEKL
-31 KMTDKPLERALTK
+31 KLSDKPLEKALSK
-44 KSSIIILSLVFA
+44 KSSMIILSLVLA
-56 IIVFIVI
+56 VIVFVI
-63 DNKNTTLLETNAEVL
+63 IDRQNTTLLEKNAEVL
-78 YDIPLTATYNDEEY
+78 YDIPLSATYNDEEY
-92 VIEGLPKKVDMTLI
+92 VVEGLPETVDITLI

-120 QKVTVDLTGL
+120 QDVTVDLSDLKPGV
-130 GEGTHKV
+130 HKV
-137 SLKYKQPIASV
+137 SLKYKQSITSV
-148 EYKLDPSEVTVVVSP
+148 EYKLDPSEVTVVVSS

-172 YDVLNLNDLDQKL
+172 SDIVNLNKLDSKL
-185 AIKSVKLKK
+185 AINNTKL
-194 SEDTKN
+194 DT
-200 NKKNDTKK
+200 D
-208 SDNKTDE
+208 
-215 DINEV
+215 EV
-220 IIKGNEKDLA
+220 IIKGTEDSLA
-230 KVSIV
+230 KVSTI
-235 KALVNIK
+235 KALINVSNMVDPKAGTNTLK
-242 DIDSAKVG
+242 DI
-250 TNKIKSVPLIAY
+250 PLIAY
-262 DEKGKKVNVEIV
+262 DEKGAKVDVEMV
-274 PSKVK
+274 PSKVT
-279 AVVEIESPSKTVPLE
+279 ATIEIESPSKTVPLE
-294 IVPDG
+294 IEPTG
-299 YVIFGKAIK
+299 NVIFGKAIK
-308 SITSNVQKVTIYG
+308 NITSSVQKVTIYG
-321 NSKVLDNIDSIK
+321 SSKVLDNTNSIK
-333 VKINV
+333 VKIDV

-353 PSGIREISESVV
+353 PVGIREISEKVV

-404 VAVILKGVE
+404 VTVILKGVE

>member
-1 MRLIKRFFRLIDKKI
+1 MKLIKRFFRFIDKKI

-24 VSIGDKI
+24 VSIGEKL
-31 KMTDKPLERALTK
+31 KLSDKPLEKALSK
-44 KSSIIILSLVFA
+44 KSSMIILSLVLA
-56 IIVFIVI
+56 VIVFVI
-63 DNKNTTLLETNAEVL
+63 IDRQNTTLLEKNAEVL
-78 YDIPLTATYNDEEY
+78 YDIPLSATYNDEEY
-92 VIEGLPKKVDMTLI
+92 VVEGLPETVDITLI

-120 QKVTVDLTGL
+120 QDVNVDLSDLKPGV
-130 GEGTHKV
+130 HKV
-137 SLKYKQPIASV
+137 NLKYKQSITSV
-148 EYKLDPSEVTVVVSP
+148 EYKLDPSEVTVVVSS

-172 YDVLNLNDLDQKL
+172 SDIVNLNKLDSKL
-185 AIKSVKLKK
+185 AINNTKL
-194 SEDTKN
+194 DT
-200 NKKNDTKK
+200 D
-208 SDNKTDE
+208 
-215 DINEV
+215 EV
-220 IIKGNEKDLA
+220 IIKGTEDSLA
-230 KVSIV
+230 KVSTI
-235 KALVNIK
+235 KALINVSDMVDPKAGINTLK
-242 DIDSAKVG
+242 DI
-250 TNKIKSVPLIAY
+250 PLIAY
-262 DEKGKKVNVEIV
+262 DENGAKVDVEMV
-274 PSKVK
+274 PSKVT
-279 AVVEIESPSKTVPLE
+279 ATVEIESPSKTVPLE
-294 IVPDG
+294 IEPTG
-299 YVIFGKAIK
+299 NVIFGKAIK
-308 SITSNVQKVTIYG
+308 NITSSVQKVTIYG
-321 NSKVLDNIDSIK
+321 NSKVLDNTNSIK
-333 VKINV
+333 VKIDV

-353 PSGIREISESVV
+353 PAGIREISEKVV

-404 VAVILKGVE
+404 VTVILKGVE

>member
-1 MRLIKRFFRLIDKKI
+1 MKLIKRFFRFIDKKI

-24 VSIGDKI
+24 VSIGEKL
-31 KMTDKPLERALTK
+31 KLSDKPLEKALSK
-44 KSSIIILSLVFA
+44 KSSMIILSLVLA
-56 IIVFIVI
+56 VIVFVI
-63 DNKNTTLLETNAEVL
+63 IDRQNTTLLEKNAEVL
-78 YDIPLTATYNDEEY
+78 YDIPLSATYNDEEY
-92 VIEGLPKKVDMTLI
+92 VVEGLPETVDITLI

-120 QKVTVDLTGL
+120 QDVNVDLSDLKPGV
-130 GEGTHKV
+130 HKV
-137 SLKYKQPIASV
+137 NLKYKQSITSV
-148 EYKLDPSEVTVVVSP
+148 EYKLDPSEVTVVVSS

-172 YDVLNLNDLDQKL
+172 SDIVNLNKLDSKL
-185 AIKSVKLKK
+185 AINNTKL
-194 SEDTKN
+194 DT
-200 NKKNDTKK
+200 D
-208 SDNKTDE
+208 
-215 DINEV
+215 EV
-220 IIKGNEKDLA
+220 IIKGTEDSLA
-230 KVSIV
+230 KVSTI
-235 KALVNIK
+235 KALINVSDMVDPKAGTNTLK
-242 DIDSAKVG
+242 DI
-250 TNKIKSVPLIAY
+250 PLIAY
-262 DEKGKKVNVEIV
+262 DENGSKVDVEMV
-274 PSKVK
+274 PSKVT
-279 AVVEIESPSKTVPLE
+279 ATVEIESPSKTVPLE
-294 IVPDG
+294 IEPTG
-299 YVIFGKAIK
+299 NVIFGKAIK
-308 SITSNVQKVTIYG
+308 NITSSVQKVTIYG
-321 NSKVLDNIDSIK
+321 NSKVLDNTNSIK
-333 VKINV
+333 VKIDV

-353 PSGIREISESVV
+353 PAGIREISEKVV

-404 VAVILKGVE
+404 VTVILKGVE

-445 GTDPKVKYSS
+445 GTDQKVKYSS

>member
-1 MRLIKRFFRLIDKKI
+1 MKLIKRFFRFIDKKI

-24 VSIGDKI
+24 VSIGEKL
-31 KMTDKPLERALTK
+31 KLSDKPLEKALSK
-44 KSSIIILSLVFA
+44 KSSMIILSLVLA
-56 IIVFIVI
+56 VIVFVI
-63 DNKNTTLLETNAEVL
+63 IDRQNTTLLEKNAEVL
-78 YDIPLTATYNDEEY
+78 YDIPLSATYNDEEY
-92 VIEGLPKKVDMTLI
+92 VVEGLPETVDITLI

-120 QKVTVDLTGL
+120 QDVTVDLSDLKPGV
-130 GEGTHKV
+130 HKV
-137 SLKYKQPIASV
+137 NLKYKQSITSV
-148 EYKLDPSEVTVVVSP
+148 EYKLDPSEVTVVVSS

-172 YDVLNLNDLDQKL
+172 SDIVNLNKLDSKL
-185 AIKSVKLKK
+185 AINNTKL
-194 SEDTKN
+194 DT
-200 NKKNDTKK
+200 D
-208 SDNKTDE
+208 
-215 DINEV
+215 EV
-220 IIKGNEKDLA
+220 IIKGTEDSLA
-230 KVSIV
+230 KVSTI
-235 KALVNIK
+235 KALINVSNMVDPKAGTNTLK
-242 DIDSAKVG
+242 DI
-250 TNKIKSVPLIAY
+250 PLIAY
-262 DEKGKKVNVEIV
+262 DENGAKVDVEMV
-274 PSKVK
+274 PSKVT
-279 AVVEIESPSKTVPLE
+279 ATIEIESPSKTVPLE
-294 IVPDG
+294 IEPTG
-299 YVIFGKAIK
+299 NVIFGKAIK
-308 SITSNVQKVTIYG
+308 NITSSVQKVTIYG
-321 NSKVLDNIDSIK
+321 SSKVLDNTNSIK
-333 VKINV
+333 VKIDV

-353 PSGIREISESVV
+353 PAGIREISEKVV

-404 VAVILKGVE
+404 VTVILKGVE

>member
-1 MRLIKRFFRLIDKKI
+1 MKLMKRFLRFTDKKI

-24 VSIGDKI
+24 VSIGEKL
-31 KMTDKPLERALTK
+31 KLSDKPLEKALSK
-44 KSSIIILSLVFA
+44 KSSMIILSLVLA
-56 IIVFIVI
+56 VIVFVI
-63 DNKNTTLLETNAEVL
+63 IDRQNTTLLEKNAEVL
-78 YDIPLTATYNDEEY
+78 YDIPLSATYNDEEY
-92 VIEGLPKKVDMTLI
+92 VVEGLPETVDITLI

-120 QKVTVDLTGL
+120 QDVNVDLSDLKPGV
-130 GEGTHKV
+130 HKV
-137 SLKYKQPIASV
+137 SLKYKQSITSV
-148 EYKLDPSEVTVVVSP
+148 EYKLDPSEVTVIVSS

-172 YDVLNLNDLDQKL
+172 SDIVNLNKLDSKL
-185 AIKSVKLKK
+185 AINNTKL
-194 SEDTKN
+194 DT
-200 NKKNDTKK
+200 D
-208 SDNKTDE
+208 D
-215 DINEV
+215 V
-220 IIKGNEKDLA
+220 IIKGTEDSLA
-230 KVSIV
+230 KVSTI
-235 KALVNIK
+235 KALINVSNMVDPKAGTNTLK
-242 DIDSAKVG
+242 DI
-250 TNKIKSVPLIAY
+250 PLIAY
-262 DEKGKKVNVEIV
+262 DENGAKVDVEMV
-274 PSKVK
+274 PSKVT
-279 AVVEIESPSKTVPLE
+279 ATIEIESPSKTVPLE
-294 IVPDG
+294 IEPTG
-299 YVIFGKAIK
+299 NVIFGKAIK
-308 SITSNVQKVTIYG
+308 NITSSVQKVTIYG
-321 NSKVLDNIDSIK
+321 SSKVLDNTNSIK
-333 VKINV
+333 VKIDV

-353 PSGIREISESVV
+353 PAGIREISEKVV

-404 VAVILKGVE
+404 VTVILKGVE

>member
-1 MRLIKRFFRLIDKKI
+1 MKLIKRFFRFIDKKI

-24 VSIGDKI
+24 VSIGEKL
-31 KMTDKPLERALTK
+31 KLSDKPLEKALSK
-44 KSSIIILSLVFA
+44 KSSMIILSLVLA
-56 IIVFIVI
+56 VIVFVI
-63 DNKNTTLLETNAEVL
+63 IDRQNTTLLEKNAEVL
-78 YDIPLTATYNDEEY
+78 YDIPLSATYNDEEY
-92 VIEGLPKKVDMTLI
+92 VVEGLPETVDITLI

-120 QKVTVDLTGL
+120 QDVNVDLSDLKPGV
-130 GEGTHKV
+130 HKV
-137 SLKYKQPIASV
+137 SLKYKQSITSV
-148 EYKLDPSEVTVVVSP
+148 EYKLDPSEVTVVVSS

-172 YDVLNLNDLDQKL
+172 SDIVNLNKLDSKL
-185 AIKSVKLKK
+185 AINNTKL
-194 SEDTKN
+194 DT
-200 NKKNDTKK
+200 D
-208 SDNKTDE
+208 
-215 DINEV
+215 EV
-220 IIKGNEKDLA
+220 IIKGTEDGLA
-230 KVSIV
+230 KVSTI
-235 KALVNIK
+235 KALINVSDMVDPKAGTNTLK
-242 DIDSAKVG
+242 DI
-250 TNKIKSVPLIAY
+250 PLIAY
-262 DEKGKKVNVEIV
+262 DENGAKVDVEMV
-274 PSKVK
+274 PSKVT
-279 AVVEIESPSKTVPLE
+279 ATIEIESPSKTVPLE
-294 IVPDG
+294 IEPTG
-299 YVIFGKAIK
+299 NVIFGKAIK
-308 SITSNVQKVTIYG
+308 NITSSVQKVTIYG
-321 NSKVLDNIDSIK
+321 SSKVLDNTNSIK
-333 VKINV
+333 VKIDV

-353 PSGIREISESVV
+353 PAGIREISEKVV

-404 VAVILKGVE
+404 VTVILKGVE

>member
-1 MRLIKRFFRLIDKKI
+1 MKLIKRFFRFIDKKI

-24 VSIGDKI
+24 VSIGEKL
-31 KMTDKPLERALTK
+31 KLSDKPLEKALSK
-44 KSSIIILSLVFA
+44 KSSMIILSLVLA
-56 IIVFIVI
+56 VIVFFII
-63 DNKNTTLLETNAEVL
+63 DRQNTTLLEKNAEVL
-78 YDIPLTATYNDEEY
+78 YDIPISATYNDEEY
-92 VIEGLPKKVDMTLI
+92 VVEGLPETVDITLI

-120 QKVTVDLTGL
+120 QDVNVDLSDLKPGV
-130 GEGTHKV
+130 HKV
-137 SLKYKQPIASV
+137 NLKYKQSITSV
-148 EYKLDPSEVTVVVSP
+148 EYKLDPSEVTVVVSS

-172 YDVLNLNDLDQKL
+172 SDIVNLNKLDSKL
-185 AIKSVKLKK
+185 AINNTKL
-194 SEDTKN
+194 DT
-200 NKKNDTKK
+200 D
-208 SDNKTDE
+208 
-215 DINEV
+215 EV
-220 IIKGNEKDLA
+220 IIKGTEDSLA
-230 KVSIV
+230 KVSTI
-235 KALVNIK
+235 KALINVSNMVDPKAGTNTLK
-242 DIDSAKVG
+242 DI
-250 TNKIKSVPLIAY
+250 PLIAY
-262 DEKGKKVNVEIV
+262 DENGAKVDVEMV
-274 PSKVK
+274 PSKVT
-279 AVVEIESPSKTVPLE
+279 ATIEIESPSKTVPLE
-294 IVPDG
+294 IEPTG
-299 YVIFGKAIK
+299 NVIFGKAIK
-308 SITSNVQKVTIYG
+308 NITSSVQKVTIYG
-321 NSKVLDNIDSIK
+321 SSKVLDNTNSIK
-333 VKINV
+333 VKIDV

-353 PSGIREISESVV
+353 PVGIREISEKVV

-404 VAVILKGVE
+404 VTVILKGVE

>member
-1 MRLIKRFFRLIDKKI
+1 MKLIKRFFRFIDKKI

-24 VSIGDKI
+24 VSIGEKF
-31 KMTDKPLERALTK
+31 KLSDKPLEKALSK
-44 KSSIIILSLVFA
+44 KSSMIILSLVLA
-56 IIVFIVI
+56 VIVFVI
-63 DNKNTTLLETNAEVL
+63 IDRQNTTLLEKNAEVL
-78 YDIPLTATYNDEEY
+78 YDIPLSATYNDEEY
-92 VIEGLPKKVDMTLI
+92 VVEGLPETVDITLI

-120 QKVTVDLTGL
+120 QDVNVDLSDLKPGV
-130 GEGTHKV
+130 HKV
-137 SLKYKQPIASV
+137 NLKYKQSITSV
-148 EYKLDPSEVTVVVSP
+148 EYKLDPSEVTVVVSS

-172 YDVLNLNDLDQKL
+172 SDIVNLNKLDSKL
-185 AIKSVKLKK
+185 AINNTKL
-194 SEDTKN
+194 DT
-200 NKKNDTKK
+200 D
-208 SDNKTDE
+208 
-215 DINEV
+215 EV
-220 IIKGNEKDLA
+220 IIKGTEDGLA
-230 KVSIV
+230 KVSTI
-235 KALVNIK
+235 KALINVSDMVDPKAGTNTLK
-242 DIDSAKVG
+242 DI
-250 TNKIKSVPLIAY
+250 PLIAY
-262 DEKGKKVNVEIV
+262 DENGSKVDVEMV
-274 PSKVK
+274 PSKVT
-279 AVVEIESPSKTVPLE
+279 ATVEIESPSKTVPLE
-294 IVPDG
+294 IEPTG
-299 YVIFGKAIK
+299 NVIFGKAIK
-308 SITSNVQKVTIYG
+308 NITSSVQKVTIYG
-321 NSKVLDNIDSIK
+321 NSKVLDNTNSIK
-333 VKINV
+333 VKIDV

-353 PSGIREISESVV
+353 PAGIREISEKVV

-404 VAVILKGVE
+404 VTVILKGVE

>member
-1 MRLIKRFFRLIDKKI
+1 MKLIKRFFRFIDKKI

-24 VSIGDKI
+24 VSIGEKL
-31 KMTDKPLERALTK
+31 KLSDKPLEKALSK
-44 KSSIIILSLVFA
+44 KSSMIILSLVLA
-56 IIVFIVI
+56 VIVFVI
-63 DNKNTTLLETNAEVL
+63 IDRQNTTLLEKNAEVL
-78 YDIPLTATYNDEEY
+78 YDIPLSATYNDEEY
-92 VIEGLPKKVDMTLI
+92 VVEGLPETVDITLI

-120 QKVTVDLTGL
+120 QDVNVDLSDLKPGV
-130 GEGTHKV
+130 HKV
-137 SLKYKQPIASV
+137 NLKYKQSITSV
-148 EYKLDPSEVTVVVSP
+148 EYKLDPSEVTVVVSS

-172 YDVLNLNDLDQKL
+172 SDIVNLNKLDSKL
-185 AIKSVKLKK
+185 AINNTKL
-194 SEDTKN
+194 DT
-200 NKKNDTKK
+200 D
-208 SDNKTDE
+208 
-215 DINEV
+215 EV
-220 IIKGNEKDLA
+220 IIKGTEDSLA
-230 KVSIV
+230 KVSTI
-235 KALVNIK
+235 KALINVSNMVDPKAGTNTLK
-242 DIDSAKVG
+242 DI
-250 TNKIKSVPLIAY
+250 PLIAY
-262 DEKGKKVNVEIV
+262 DEKGAKVDVEMV
-274 PSKVK
+274 PSKVT
-279 AVVEIESPSKTVPLE
+279 ATVEIESPSKTVPLE
-294 IVPDG
+294 IEPTG
-299 YVIFGKAIK
+299 NVIFGKAIK
-308 SITSNVQKVTIYG
+308 NITSSVQKVTIYG
-321 NSKVLDNIDSIK
+321 NSKVLDNTNSIK
-333 VKINV
+333 VKIDV

-353 PSGIREISESVV
+353 PAGIREISEKVV

-404 VAVILKGVE
+404 VTVILKGVE